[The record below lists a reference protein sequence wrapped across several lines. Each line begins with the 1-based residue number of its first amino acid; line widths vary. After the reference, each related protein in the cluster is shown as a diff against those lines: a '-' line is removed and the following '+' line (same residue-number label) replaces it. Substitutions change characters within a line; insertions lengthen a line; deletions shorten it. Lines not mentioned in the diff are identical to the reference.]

1 MDAASPSGIADSM
14 ATRQFQRELRRW
26 RTRKGLTQRA
36 LADRVRF
43 SRETVAAVEAGRRYG
58 SQELAVR
65 CDEALGTGGLLTA
78 LWPRVALEQ
87 LAADGRRGPRGT
99 DAGRPAAERGPDPRH
114 DPQSV
119 VEAIDEL
126 RELIDHMLRIHAPA
140 EQHRH
145 PEADHDQPSPAGDP
159 AVESRPQ
166 PAEPRRPAGESH
178 RPFTESHRRGRVGA
192 LGRRP

>member
-1 MDAASPSGIADSM
+1 M

-78 LWPRVALEQ
+78 LWPRVAREQ
-87 LAADGRRGPRGT
+87 IAADGRRGPRGSE
-99 DAGRPAAERGPDPRH
+99 AERLAEFASDPARH

-126 RELIDHMLRIHAPA
+126 RELIDQMLRIHFPTD
-140 EQHRH
+140 QHQH
-145 PEADHDQPSPAGDP
+145 PEADHPHQQPLAAGDP
-159 AVESRPQ
+159 AAEPAPQ
-166 PAEPRRPAGESH
+166 PAEPRRPAGEPH
-178 RPFTESHRRGRVGA
+178 RPYTESHRRGRVGA
-192 LGRRP
+192 LGRRR

>member
-1 MDAASPSGIADSM
+1 M

-78 LWPRVALEQ
+78 LWPRVAAEQ
-87 LAADGRRGPRGT
+87 IAADGRRGPRGPE
-99 DAGRPAAERGPDPRH
+99 AGRSVAERERDPLR

-119 VEAIDEL
+119 AEAIDEL
-126 RELIDHMLRIHAPA
+126 RELIDHMLRIHVPA
-140 EQHRH
+140 DQHRH
-145 PEADHDQPSPAGDP
+145 PEADHHQPSTAAGDP
-159 AVESRPQ
+159 VPEPRP
-166 PAEPRRPAGESH
+166 PSTEPRRPAGEPR

-192 LGRRP
+192 LGRRH